1 MDAAS
6 ALKQARH
13 RAGLSQRQLA
23 TRSGVAQPMIARI
36 ERGAGVPR
44 LDTFVRLLAACDARL
59 EVQSQRPSP
68 DVDRSMIRELLAL
81 TPAERA
87 ARAVADA
94 EGLAALPPA
103 GVLARRPRR
112 RG

>member
-1 MDAAS
+1 MDAAA
-6 ALKQARH
+6 ALKGARH

-23 TRSGVAQPMIARI
+23 GRSGVAQPMIARI
-36 ERGAGVPR
+36 ESGAGVPR

-59 EVQSQRPSP
+59 DVQVQPASP

-94 EGLAALPPA
+94 AGLAGTPPA
-103 GVLARRPRR
+103 GVLARRAAPKR
-112 RG
+112 